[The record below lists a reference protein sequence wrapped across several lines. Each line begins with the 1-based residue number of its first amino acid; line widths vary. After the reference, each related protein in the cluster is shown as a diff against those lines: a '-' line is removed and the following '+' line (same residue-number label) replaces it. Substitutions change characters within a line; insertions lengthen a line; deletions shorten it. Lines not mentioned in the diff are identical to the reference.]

1 MNNILEVK
9 NLSKVFEKRGRKVHA
24 LAKVSFDIKKGEY
37 ISIQG
42 PSGSGKTT
50 LLNVLG
56 CLDKPTSGKLIID
69 GIKVSEMNGNSL
81 SKIRAKKI
89 GFIFQEFNLIH
100 ILSAVE
106 NVELPMELTN
116 IPKNKRREKAEKL
129 LKLVDLA
136 HRKEHLPGELSAGE
150 QQRVAVARA
159 LANDPAI
166 ILADEPT
173 GNLDSKTS
181 KKIMK
186 LLNKLNEE
194 LGTTIIVV
202 THDDTMARL
211 TRKLVYIKD
220 GKISKIKPLRE
231 GKAYEISEALGI
243 SEKLANILIRAG
255 YTNVG
260 KIVNTSEVNLKKIKK
275 LKRKDVKNIRN
286 RVEKYNKRHKN

>member
-1 MNNILEVK
+1 M
-9 NLSKVFEKRGRKVHA
+9 
-24 LAKVSFDIKKGEY
+24 
-37 ISIQG
+37 
-42 PSGSGKTT
+42 
-50 LLNVLG
+50 NVLG

-69 GIKVSEMNGNSL
+69 GVKVSEMNGNSL

-89 GFIFQEFNLIH
+89 GFIFQEFNLIP

-106 NVELPMELTN
+106 NVELPMELTDT
-116 IPKNKRREKAEKL
+116 PKNKRREKSLKL
-129 LKLVDLA
+129 LKLVNLSYRSD
-136 HRKEHLPGELSAGE
+136 HLPGELSAGE

-186 LLNKLNEE
+186 LLDKLNGE

-202 THDDTMARL
+202 THDDKMARL
-211 TRKLVYIKD
+211 TKKLVFIKD

-231 GKAYEISEALGI
+231 GKAYEISEALCI
-243 SEKLANILIRAG
+243 SEKLANILIRSG
-255 YTNVG
+255 FDNVD
-260 KIVNTSEVNLKKIKK
+260 KIVNTSEANLKKIKK
-275 LKRKDVKNIRN
+275 LKRKDVQNIRN
-286 RVEKYNKRHKN
+286 RIDKYNKRHNN

>member
-1 MNNILEVK
+1 MNDILVIK
-9 NLSKVFEKRGRKVHA
+9 NLSKIFEKRGHKVHA
-24 LAKVSFDIKKGEY
+24 LAKLNLNIKKGEY

-56 CLDKPTSGKLIID
+56 CLDRPTSGKLIID

-81 SKIRAKKI
+81 SKIRSNKI
-89 GFIFQEFNLIH
+89 GFIFQEFNLIP
-100 ILSAVE
+100 ILDALE
-106 NVELPMELTN
+106 NVELPMELTKLTK
-116 IPKNKRREKAEKL
+116 PERRKKAEKL
-129 LKLVDLA
+129 LKIVGLSGRLD
-136 HRKEHLPGELSAGE
+136 HLPGELSAGE

-159 LANDPAI
+159 LANNPAI

-181 KKIMK
+181 KKIMS
-186 LLNKLNEE
+186 LLDKLNEE

-202 THDDTMARL
+202 THDDKMARL
-211 TRKLVYIKD
+211 TKKLVYIKD

-231 GKAYEISEALGI
+231 GKAWEISDELNI

-255 YTNVG
+255 YDDVD
-260 KIVNTSEVNLKKIKK
+260 KIINTSEANLKRIKK

-286 RVEKYNKRHKN
+286 RIEKYNKRHNN